1 MDMTAPQKGRKAS
14 TSRSA
19 IMSIGRMLTC
29 RRIELSPVN
38 TSNVAREASASTSP
52 RSLSGRGGF
61 KPVLIPTGPRSS
73 KPVDRS
79 GHPVRNVLD
88 PSSTTSQAAKVAD
101 EREELE
107 PESVV
112 VLEEERDPEKVLE
125 ERRRKRE
132 EIMAKFKAG
141 QRPAVTATTPGPSNA
156 QLPGTG
162 ADSVTSGGLKT
173 AERTGVATGTTTG
186 ERFPSPRGSATDSRC
201 HAAAQSIGY
210 KVYIVLDS

>member
-1 MDMTAPQKGRKAS
+1 MDMTGHIHGHSSRLCHHDVCAHIRLEICRRLCVGRRTDGRGLRETLGNLETDMGTDIMMAEPRGMAMDMTAPQKGRKAS

-88 PSSTTSQAAKVAD
+88 PSSTTSQAASSFSPPRPSQDPAPLPTQPLTQVPALLLD
-101 EREELE
+101 RAMRSCLAPEL
-107 PESVV
+107 
-112 VLEEERDPEKVLE
+112 
-125 ERRRKRE
+125 
-132 EIMAKFKAG
+132 
-141 QRPAVTATTPGPSNA
+141 
-156 QLPGTG
+156 
-162 ADSVTSGGLKT
+162 
-173 AERTGVATGTTTG
+173 
-186 ERFPSPRGSATDSRC
+186 
-201 HAAAQSIGY
+201 
-210 KVYIVLDS
+210 IV